1 MLEALIDISQPGPSS
16 VKSTLATLAS
26 SSSSSEKGRIHPI
39 DTSAA
44 SDVKANAEAEG
55 EEEGSSGQ
63 DTPTSAAWSYTSAG
77 TTGDGTDGLEGA
89 EGQEGQG
96 TEDEMDSEE
105 DAVLLRRPKEP
116 SDKSET
122 GKDTGPSP

>member
-16 VKSTLATLAS
+16 AMVTLAS
-26 SSSSSEKGRIHPI
+26 SISSSEKGRIHPI

-44 SDVKANAEAEG
+44 SEVKTEAEAEAEG

-77 TTGDGTDGLEGA
+77 TTGDAPDGLEGA

-105 DAVLLRRPKEP
+105 DAVLLRRPKE
-116 SDKSET
+116 SIDKLEAD
-122 GKDTGPSP
+122 KDTRSSP